1 MRATTANKA
10 PSGFIYLIVIF
21 CALLFIF
28 PVYLSLINS
37 LNSWNAIPGL
47 IPRGFNWENYKF
59 ATTMIDFWL
68 YTKNSIILCAIV
80 VFTATFTS
88 GLVGYAFARIQV
100 PGRNFLFLLVLSTLM
115 VPGIITQIPTYILFH
130 KLHLLNSFL
139 PWLIWG
145 IGGGVGNGSAYFV
158 FFYRQFFSTIP
169 KELEEAARID
179 GCSIFRTYWSIF
191 LPLSLPV
198 VATVAIITFQWNWS
212 DNFTPFL
219 FMSQEHYNLATALGS
234 IGYFV
239 ADTKLIIQPV
249 SVAAGLMF
257 ILPVLLTFFIGQRFI
272 VEGIVTTGIKG

>member
-1 MRATTANKA
+1 MKTARFDQA
-10 PSGFIYLIVIF
+10 PPLWIYLIIIF
-21 CALLFIF
+21 CALLFMF
-28 PVYLSLINS
+28 PMYLSLINS
-37 LNSWNAIPGL
+37 LNSWSAIPSL
-47 IPRGFNWENYKF
+47 LPTSFNWENYRF

-68 YTKNSIILCAIV
+68 YVKNSFIYCAIV
-80 VFTATFTS
+80 VITATFTS

-100 PGRNFLFLLVLSTLM
+100 PGRNFLFMLVLSTLM

-130 KLHLLNSFL
+130 KLHLLDTFL
-139 PWLIWG
+139 PWIIWG
-145 IGGGVGNGSAYFV
+145 IGGGVGGGAAYLV
-158 FFYRQFFSTIP
+158 FFYRQFFAAIP

-198 VATVAIITFQWNWS
+198 VATASIITFQWIWN

-219 FMSQEHYNLATALGS
+219 FMKQEHYNLATALSS
-234 IGYFV
+234 IGYFLN
-239 ADTKLIIQPV
+239 DTKILIQPV

-257 ILPVLLTFFIGQRFI
+257 TIPVLLTFFLGQRYI